1 MRKISFCS
9 IILASQLFGA
19 SYEELEVFKKGFTVG
34 LEAVDYQLNHEGFE
48 PKKIETTSP
57 YAVVWEIEK
66 VQTRDILYLQHLL
79 NRDGIESYIMK
90 DFLLVSTFDRLADA
104 KALVKKINKMYG
116 VTLKVKEL
124 ETGTLETYPV
134 LFASK
139 TKELTDN
146 FLQRQRKVYITPLQ
160 LKLAKGEITLND
172 IPMDK
177 TRYKANKNKKFK
189 LKNNAI
195 AYEYNLKADKK
206 LNCNGAYKK
215 GNCYL
220 AYNFHSIGEV
230 KEGTEYTLGG
240 VYLRNDGIKMQ
251 KVLNK
256 NLFFFL
262 DDIDGGEE

>member
-1 MRKISFCS
+1 MKKITLCS

-19 SYEELEVFKKGFTVG
+19 YNELEVFKKGFTVG

-48 PKKIETTSP
+48 PKQIEITSP

-79 NRDGIESYIMK
+79 NRDGIESYILK

-104 KALVKKINKMYG
+104 KALAKKINSMYG
-116 VTLKVKEL
+116 VVLKIKEL
-124 ETGTLETYPV
+124 EMGMVETYPI

-139 TKELTDN
+139 TKELTDS
-146 FLQRQRKVYITPLQ
+146 FLQRQRKVYVTPLQ

-172 IPMDK
+172 IPMNK
-177 TRYKANKNKKFK
+177 PRYKADKNKKFK

-195 AYEYNLKADKK
+195 AYEYNIKADKK
-206 LNCNGAYKK
+206 LNCGGAYKN

-220 AYNFHSIGEV
+220 AHNFSSISEV
-230 KEGTEYTLGG
+230 KKGTEYILGG
-240 VYLRNDGIKMQ
+240 VYLRSDGVKMQ

-256 NLFFFL
+256 NIFFFL
-262 DDIDGGEE
+262 DDVEGGEE